1 LGVKVNHVWQ
11 EQVIYI
17 NQSKYKF
24 EVILRHFGMAKNKSM
39 QNLFITNCKHSKD
52 MGPWNE
58 ANLEMMQAIMFLNVV
73 GSFMYATWYV

>member
-1 LGVKVNHVWQ
+1 
-11 EQVIYI
+11 
-17 NQSKYKF
+17 
-24 EVILRHFGMAKNKSM
+24 
-39 QNLFITNCKHSKD
+39 

>member
-1 LGVKVNHVWQ
+1 M
-11 EQVIYI
+11 
-17 NQSKYKF
+17 
-24 EVILRHFGMAKNKSM
+24 HFGMAKNKSM